1 MGIWSITIYGFI
13 VSCMKV
19 SIIDTKISIYES
31 VLIYSI
37 YVILPIKILIFL
49 VKYSKW
55 KFPYNLIFAI

>member
-37 YVILPIKILIFL
+37 YVILPIKILIF
-49 VKYSKW
+49 
-55 KFPYNLIFAI
+55 